1 MPERPSIVV
10 LRAKPHGIPA
20 EEYHQLLRDRLP
32 DHSVEL
38 ARTPHEERELITD
51 ADIATGIRFDPVLLD
66 HAEALRL
73 FACGAAGVDHLPL
86 ERLAEAGVAL
96 TNASGVHGP
105 NIAEHVLGSLL
116 VFARGLHRAWARQ
129 ERAEWRHERSFGELQ
144 GSTVTVVGLGA
155 IGEAIVDRLSPFGV
169 PTIGVRHTPE
179 KGGPTDEVVGYG
191 NDPFHDALARTDYL
205 VLACPLSETTRGLV
219 GAEELRTLPPSA
231 VLVNVARGPVVD
243 TEALLGALRNFS
255 QLRGA
260 ALDVTDPEPL
270 PNDHPLWDLGNVLL
284 TPHCA
289 GDTPQYWERLADIVV
304 ENVERVESTGTY
316 DGLRNQVLPR
326 E

>member
-1 MPERPSIVV
+1 LSIVV
-10 LRAKPHGIPA
+10 LRAKPHGMPA
-20 EEYHQLLRDRLP
+20 EDYLHLLRDRLP

-38 ARTPHEERELITD
+38 ARTPREERELIAD
-51 ADIATGIRFDPVLLD
+51 ADVATGIRFDPELLD
-66 HAEALRL
+66 HAAELRL

-86 ERLAEAGVAL
+86 ERLAEAGVAV

-116 VFARGLHRAWARQ
+116 VFARGLHRAWRRQ
-129 ERAEWRHERSFGELQ
+129 ERAEWRHEQSFGELQ

-169 PTIGVRHTPE
+169 HTIGVRHTPE
-179 KGGPTDEVVGYG
+179 KGGPADEVVGYRSR
-191 NDPFHDALARTDYL
+191 PFHDALARTDYL

-219 GAEELRTLPPSA
+219 GEEELRTLPASA
-231 VLVNVARGPVVD
+231 VLVNIARGPVVD
-243 TEALLGALRNFS
+243 TEALVDALRNFS

-289 GDTPQYWERLADIVV
+289 GDTPQYWERLTDIVV
-304 ENVERVESTGTY
+304 ENVERIESTRTY
-316 DGLRNQVLPR
+316 DGLQNQVLPR